1 MNPITNISDVE
12 TTRVRILPDGR
23 LSRRDAAS
31 YLGLAEKTLAMW
43 ALNGK
48 GPRQVKVGGRVFYFK
63 DDLDAFISG
72 DPLPARE
79 VV

>member
-1 MNPITNISDVE
+1 MNPITNFSDVE
-12 TTRVRILPDGR
+12 TTRVHILPDGR

-48 GPRQVKVGGRVFYFK
+48 GPRQVKVGSRVFYFK
-63 DDLDAFISG
+63 DDLDAFVRG
-72 DPLPARE
+72 EAPA
-79 VV
+79 

>member
-1 MNPITNISDVE
+1 MNPITNISDLE

-48 GPRQVKVGGRVFYFK
+48 GPRKVKVGGRVFYFK